1 MSKREDGAALRELA
15 QRVEQLVAAP
25 HEIQRGVVQRLL
37 RPLYRF
43 LGWQAKF
50 TSVRLRELLQL
61 IATETD
67 IEDKTFEKVLAE
79 TRDNI
84 ELAEK
89 AVGVH
94 GYVPTAYASWLTRV
108 VRTLQGIE
116 ALKDDDSPAAIRTL
130 AGLDRTRVLP
140 PLRIE
145 KEKAEAQATDDE
157 PDLGQVTHSPS
168 RLLELQLAAIDH
180 VMEAARGETRMI
192 ARRRRLLE
200 GARRLLLDAAA
211 ALPLDSTGVAERQT
225 FLATEISKLD
235 RLQAAGIDPTVATL
249 YQVRQALRR
258 GDRDRLYAGLIALDS
273 FALGVGDRS
282 ASSKTGKALTALR
295 GKGAESEQSKRAS
308 LRRST
313 QQVFGKKVMG
323 LLEQQAAA
331 AHEKLPASKL
341 DPELKQ
347 LALDYLAPG
356 SEVAMQSALASV
368 DGCFEVGAALSPVR
382 VQEMEEVASL
392 VRHPTQEMLLV
403 QARAVEDVRD
413 AIFDDPRSILLDLA
427 AGRLLSRKYVERRE
441 RPVERTR
448 LVGEARIY
456 LMDGST
462 SMLELGKNQ
471 ARARMRDAI
480 LLAELATLLRRL
492 EDPSRSVRVT
502 LYYRF
507 FTKLLAPLH
516 RISTPEET
524 LAAMGEVIGTVRHG
538 GTDIQAALLSSFDLI
553 REAKRDDPDL
563 ARASIVLVTD
573 GAAPVSA
580 SLVRAAR
587 EAAADVTI
595 NVSVIALGEENPVLR
610 NLVARQ
616 RARGERAFYQF
627 IDDDRLA
634 AQCAGGEGF
643 VSVHGVFDSETFDP
657 ETIRGALSDAVQEL
671 EDLEQARRPVTAVE
685 GAAALDVAAPLQ
697 DGALALEEAT
707 LRDARALER
716 RFARWFPPP
725 AKAAT
730 HMREL
735 TQEEQEDLDA
745 VRIVLT
751 TVAEVVGELAGDR
764 MHRQADSVELIERLL
779 QDARFTPARY
789 LQFIELH
796 GARVAAEV
804 ALVHAASTSDSASFQ
819 ARLDAS
825 ASTRK
830 RAGRR

>member
-1 MSKREDGAALRELA
+1 MTKREDGAALRELA

-37 RPLYRF
+37 QPVYRF

-50 TSVRLRELLQL
+50 TSVRLRELLQQ
-61 IATETD
+61 IATKTSIDDET
-67 IEDKTFEKVLAE
+67 FQKVLAE

-84 ELAEK
+84 ELAER
-89 AVGVH
+89 AVGVN

-116 ALKDDDSPAAIRTL
+116 ALKDDNSPAAIRTL

-145 KEKAEAQATDDE
+145 KEKKERGPEE
-157 PDLGQVTHSPS
+157 PEPEPTTKSPS

-282 ASSKTGKALTALR
+282 ASSKTNQALSALR
-295 GKGAESEQSKRAS
+295 VKGGDTQDARQAS
-308 LRRST
+308 LHRST
-313 QQVFGKKVMG
+313 QQIFGQKVMN
-323 LLEQQAAA
+323 LLQQQAAA
-331 AHEKLPASKL
+331 AHERLPETKL

-356 SEVAMQSALASV
+356 TEAALQSALASV

-403 QARAVEDVRD
+403 QARGVEDVRD

-427 AGRLLSRKYVERRE
+427 AGRLLSRKFVERRQ

-456 LMDGST
+456 VMDGST
-462 SMLELGKNQ
+462 SMLELGKGQ

-480 LLAELATLLRRL
+480 LLAELATMLRRL

-507 FTKLLAPLH
+507 FTKVLAPLH
-516 RISTPEET
+516 RIQTPEET
-524 LAAMGEVIGTVRHG
+524 LAAMGEVVGTVRHG
-538 GTDIQAALLSSFDLI
+538 GTDIQSALLSSFELI
-553 REAKRDDPDL
+553 RDAKRDDPDL
-563 ARASIVLVTD
+563 ARANIVLVTD
-573 GAAPVSA
+573 GEAPVDGN
-580 SLVRAAR
+580 LIRAAR
-587 EAAADVTI
+587 ETAADVSI

-616 RARGERAFYQF
+616 RARGERAFYHF

-634 AQCAGGEGF
+634 AQCTGGDGF
-643 VSVHGVFDSETFDP
+643 VAVHGVFASETFDP
-657 ETIRGALSDAVQEL
+657 QKVHSALSDAVQEL
-671 EDLEQARRPVTAVE
+671 EDLEQARRPQRDDLD
-685 GAAALDVAAPLQ
+685 AAALDAATPLH

-725 AKAAT
+725 PKAPEQL
-730 HMREL
+730 REL
-735 TQEEQEDLDA
+735 TQEEAEDLDA

-751 TVAEVVGELAGDR
+751 TVAEVVGELTGDR

-796 GARVAAEV
+796 GTRVAAEIE
-804 ALVHAASTSDSASFQ
+804 LVHAASTSESASFQ
-819 ARLDAS
+819 ARLAAS
-825 ASTRK
+825 DSTRK